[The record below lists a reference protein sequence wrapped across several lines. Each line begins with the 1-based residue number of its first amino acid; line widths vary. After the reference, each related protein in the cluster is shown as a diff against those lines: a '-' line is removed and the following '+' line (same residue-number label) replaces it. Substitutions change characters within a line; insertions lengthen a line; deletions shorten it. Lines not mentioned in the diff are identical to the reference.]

1 MTGNRRLSRRRSSCR
16 SSGWSSSGC
25 SQRRRQTLPR
35 SERLA
40 GRTCRRS
47 GITPIT
53 TRSDWIRRL
62 SWSWPRRSPRLMSA
76 MAGGS
81 GVPATCGLLP
91 LRWDSRSTLPAG
103 TMQMPC
109 YGRLSQALHLC
120 CNSAALSRG
129 IFQDVSRDD
138 IVIIVGLVDLVD
150 GATSSLHVLHDCIR
164 FVSPLRH
171 FEWRALARMRGHI

>member
-1 MTGNRRLSRRRSSCR
+1 
-16 SSGWSSSGC
+16 
-25 SQRRRQTLPR
+25 
-35 SERLA
+35 
-40 GRTCRRS
+40 
-47 GITPIT
+47 
-53 TRSDWIRRL
+53 
-62 SWSWPRRSPRLMSA
+62 MSA

-138 IVIIVGLVDLVD
+138 IVIIVGLVDLND
-150 GATSSLHVLHDCIR
+150 GATSLLHVLHDCIH
-164 FVSPLRH
+164 FVSPLRY
-171 FEWRALARMRGHI
+171 FECRALARMRGHIRSFVCAVLSGLYSVLVYHLAFDASCICFGMSDWLL

>member
-1 MTGNRRLSRRRSSCR
+1 
-16 SSGWSSSGC
+16 
-25 SQRRRQTLPR
+25 
-35 SERLA
+35 
-40 GRTCRRS
+40 
-47 GITPIT
+47 
-53 TRSDWIRRL
+53 
-62 SWSWPRRSPRLMSA
+62 MSA

-138 IVIIVGLVDLVD
+138 IVIIVGLVDLDD
-150 GATSSLHVLHDCIR
+150 GATSLLHVLHDCIY
-164 FVSPLRH
+164 FVSSLRYFDVEH
-171 FEWRALARMRGHI
+171 LLGCEATFEALCVLSCRACTVSLCIILLFQLNHY